1 MTTVK
6 FTINGQ
12 PVEGEKGEPVLEVA
26 GRYNIEIPTLC
37 YHKALLPYGA
47 CRLCVVELV
56 AGGRGRLVA
65 ACTHP
70 AEEGLSVRT
79 DSDTVRR
86 NRRVVME
93 LILTQCPD
101 SPEILEMAGKL
112 GVDRTRF
119 RSFKEDPEDRCI
131 LCGLCVR
138 MCAERMGQSAIGFTD
153 RGYKRKVKP
162 PFDTQSEVCQTCG
175 ACAFICPTKTIKLE
189 KFTKNKPKP
198 IPSEF
203 DMGLRS
209 RPAVYISYPQA
220 VPNKPVIDKANCVHF
235 LKGDCGVC
243 KEVCKAGAIDYDQKE
258 ETAELDVGSII
269 LSPGFESFMPALREE
284 FGYGIFPNVV
294 TSLQYERILSSSGP
308 YGGEVKR
315 PSDGKHPKR
324 IAWIQCVGSRDEP
337 MGRSYCSA
345 VCCTYATKE
354 AIITKEHAPGTD
366 THIFFI
372 DMRTYGKGFEEYR
385 NRAEK
390 EYGVVYHRCRVPQIE
405 EDPKTQDL
413 VLSYRD
419 ETGQT
424 KQERFDMVVLSVGM
438 QTPDDLK
445 ALSKKLGVDINDF
458 GFVATPGLDP
468 AVTSRPGVFVAG
480 ALQSPK
486 DIPDT
491 VAQGLGAAARATELI
506 ASERGTLASVESF
519 PPERDV
525 DAEEPRIGVFI
536 CHCGSNIA
544 SVVDVKEVA
553 NFIAKRKDLGVVY
566 ADTNLYACSSD
577 TQKKMTETI
586 KELGLNRVVVASCTP
601 RTHEPLFQNT
611 LKEAGINQHLFELA
625 SIREHVSWVHR
636 NDARKATEKAKHMVL
651 MAVEKVRRAEAV
663 HKEPA
668 QVTHRAL
675 IIGGG
680 LAGMTAAAELSAQ
693 GFESHLVE
701 KEAELGGN
709 VRNIFH
715 LLSGEDPQKYLKNL
729 IGKVTADP
737 KIHVHL
743 SSRVKDVEGFIGNF
757 RARIESTG
765 SGQGA
770 MGKGQAVGNGQQ
782 AMGKGQAAGGGQQG
796 TVVPAPSSPL
806 PGPSPLPAAPSLLP
820 IVVEVGAIIVAT
832 GARELVPT
840 GYFGYGTDPRII
852 TQLQLDRVLHD
863 GRLDARTVVM
873 IQCVGSREDTGRTY
887 CSRVCCSEAVK
898 NAIETKK
905 LYPKTSVY
913 VLYRDMRTYGLN
925 EKHYQTARELGVQFI
940 RYENADKPVAGVE
953 NGRLKVE
960 VNDYNLAT
968 RFILR
973 PDLLVLSAAT
983 LPSETNLELAQIL
996 KVPQTE
1002 HGFFMEAHAKIA
1014 PLSFTAEGI
1023 YMCGTAHSP
1032 RFMDETIAQAL
1043 GASQKAIEVLSKET
1057 VSLEGIPVYIDADR
1071 CTGCGFCESVCPTKA
1086 IKINRKTGKAEVT
1099 EVLCKG
1105 CGACAAACP
1114 SGVPSPRGF
1123 TKDQIITMVDAALE
1137 EL

>member
-1 MTTVK
+1 MKTVK

-12 PVEGEKGEPVLEVA
+12 PVEGEEGQTVLEVA
-26 GRYNIEIPTLC
+26 QRYNIDIPTLC
-37 YHKALLPYGA
+37 YHKALVPYGA
-47 CRLCVVELV
+47 CRLCIVEV
-56 AGGRGRLVA
+56 GAAGRGRLVA
-65 ACTHP
+65 SCTHP
-70 AEEGLSVRT
+70 AEEGLAVRT
-79 DSDTVRR
+79 DSDTVKR

-93 LILTQCPD
+93 LILSQCPD
-101 SPEILEMAGKL
+101 SPEIIEMAKKL
-112 GVDRTRF
+112 GVDHTRF

-162 PFDTQSEVCQTCG
+162 PFDEQSEVCQTCG
-175 ACAFICPTKTIKLE
+175 ACEFICPTKTIKLE
-189 KFTKNKPKP
+189 KFTKQKPKP

-220 VPNKPVIDKANCVHF
+220 VPNKPVIDKNNCVHF

-258 ETAELDVGSII
+258 ATDEISVGSVI
-269 LSPGFESFMPALREE
+269 LSPGFETFTPALREE
-284 FGYGIFPNVV
+284 YGFGVFPNVV
-294 TSLQYERILSSSGP
+294 TSLQFERILSASGP
-308 YGGEVKR
+308 YRGEVKR

-324 IAWIQCVGSRDEP
+324 IAWLQCVGSRDEP

-390 EYGVVYHRCRVPQIE
+390 EFGVVYHRCRVPQIE
-405 EDPKTQDL
+405 EDSKTQDL
-413 VLSYRD
+413 IMTYRD

-424 KQERFDMVVLSVGM
+424 RKERFDMVVLSVGM
-438 QTPDDLK
+438 QTPEDLK
-445 ALSKKLGVDINDF
+445 VLAAKLRVKINEF
-458 GFVATPGLDP
+458 GFVETPGLEP
-468 AVTSRPGVFVAG
+468 AVTSREGIFVAG

-491 VAQGLGAAARATELI
+491 VAQGLGAAAKATEGI
-506 ASERGTLASVESF
+506 SSERGTLAAVDSY
-519 PPERDV
+519 PPEKDV
-525 DAEEPRIGVFI
+525 NAEEPRIGVFV

-544 SVVDVKEVA
+544 GVVDVKEVA
-553 NFIAKRKDLGVVY
+553 DFIRKRHDLGVVY
-566 ADTNLYACSSD
+566 ADSNLYACSSD
-577 TQKKMTETI
+577 TQKKMKDVI
-586 KELGLNRVVVASCTP
+586 KEQGLNRVVVASCTP

-625 SIREHVSWVHR
+625 SVREHVSWVHR
-636 NDARKATEKAKHMVL
+636 NDPKKATEKAKHMVL

-668 QVTHRAL
+668 PVTHSAL
-675 IIGGG
+675 VIGGG
-680 LAGMTAAAELSAQ
+680 IAGMTVAAELSVQ
-693 GFESHLVE
+693 GFSSHLVE
-701 KEAELGGN
+701 QEGELGGN
-709 VRNIFH
+709 ARNIFH
-715 LLSGEDPQKYLKNL
+715 LLSGEDPQKYLQNL
-729 IGKVTADP
+729 ISKVTGDP

-743 SSRVKDVEGFIGNF
+743 RSRVSFVEGFIGNF
-757 RARIESTG
+757 KATIEKTAG
-765 SGQGA
+765 
-770 MGKGQAVGNGQQ
+770 
-782 AMGKGQAAGGGQQG
+782 AGGRVPGAG
-796 TVVPAPSSPL
+796 TEPKPSVVLPAPGTL
-806 PGPSPLPAAPSLLP
+806 HPAPE
-820 IVVEVGAIIVAT
+820 VVESGVIVVAT
-832 GARELVPT
+832 GAKELVPT

-852 TQLQLDRVLHD
+852 TQLQLDRVLH
-863 GRLDARTVVM
+863 GGKLDAKTVVM

-898 NAIETKK
+898 NAIEIKK
-905 LYPKTSVY
+905 LSPGTNIY
-913 VLYRDMRTYGLN
+913 VLYRDLRTYGLN
-925 EKHYQTARELGVQFI
+925 EKHYQKARELGVQFI
-940 RYENADKPVAGVE
+940 RYDNEDKPVASVE

-960 VNDYNLAT
+960 VNDHNLAT
-968 RFILR
+968 RFIIR

-983 LPSETNLELAQIL
+983 MPSETNLELAQIL

-1043 GASQKAIEVLSKET
+1043 GAAQKAMEVLSKEM
-1057 VSLEGIPVYIDADR
+1057 VSLEGIPVHIDADR
-1071 CTGCGFCESVCPTKA
+1071 CTGCGYCEAVCPTKA
-1086 IKINRKTGKAEVT
+1086 IKINKKTGKAEVT

-1114 SGVPSPRGF
+1114 SGVPCPRGF
-1123 TKDQIITMVDAALE
+1123 TKDQICTMVDAALE

>member
-1 MTTVK
+1 MTVVK

-12 PVEGEKGEPVLEVA
+12 PVEGQKGETVLEVA
-26 GRYNIEIPTLC
+26 QRYNIDIPTLC

-47 CRLCVVELV
+47 CRLCVVELL

-70 AEEGLSVRT
+70 AEQGLSVLT
-79 DSDTVRR
+79 DSETVKR
-86 NRRVVME
+86 NRKVVME
-93 LILTQCPD
+93 LIMTQCAG
-101 SPEILEMAGKL
+101 SPEILEMARKL

-119 RSFKEDPEDRCI
+119 RSFKTDPMDRCI

-175 ACAFICPTKTIKLE
+175 ACAFVCPTKTIKLE
-189 KFTKNKPKP
+189 QFTKNKARP

-203 DMGLRS
+203 DMGLRA

-220 VPNKPVIDKANCVHF
+220 VPNKPVIDAKNCVHF
-235 LKGDCGVC
+235 LKGGCGVC

-258 ETAELDVGSII
+258 ATDEIEVGSII
-269 LSPGFESFMPALREE
+269 LSPGFETFMPQLREE
-284 FGYGIFPNVV
+284 YGFGVFPNVV
-294 TSLQYERILSSSGP
+294 TSLQFERMLSSSGP
-308 YGGEVKR
+308 FKGEVKR
-315 PSDGKHPKR
+315 PSDGKHPKA

-390 EYGVVYHRCRVPQIE
+390 EYGVVYHRCRVPNIE

-419 ETGQT
+419 ETGST
-424 KQERFDMVVLSVGM
+424 RRERFDLVVLSVGM
-438 QTPDDLK
+438 QTPEDLK
-445 ALSKKLGVDINDF
+445 ALARKLGVDINDF
-458 GFVATPGLDP
+458 GFVETPGLEP
-468 AVTSRPGVFVAG
+468 AVTSREGIFVAG

-491 VAQGLGAAARATELI
+491 VAQGLGAAAKATEGI
-506 ASERGTLASVESF
+506 ASERGTLSAKESF
-519 PPERDV
+519 PPEHDV
-525 DAEEPRIGVFI
+525 NAEEPRIGVFI

-553 NFIAKRKDLGVVY
+553 RFIAKRKDLGVVI

-577 TQKKMTETI
+577 TQKKITETI
-586 KELGLNRVVVASCTP
+586 KEMKLNRVVVASCTP

-636 NDARKATEKAKHMVL
+636 GDQAKATEKAKHMVL

-668 QVTHRAL
+668 KVTHSAL

-680 LAGMTAAAELSAQ
+680 LAGLTVAAELSAQ
-693 GFESHLVE
+693 GFTSHLVE
-701 KEAELGGN
+701 QESELGGN

-729 IGKVTADP
+729 IANVTGDP
-737 KIHVHL
+737 NVHVHL
-743 SSRVKDVEGFIGNF
+743 SSRVRDVEGFIGNF
-757 RARIESTG
+757 KATIE
-765 SGQGA
+765 A
-770 MGKGQAVGNGQQ
+770 AGNGQQ
-782 AMGKGQAAGGGQQG
+782 AANDGAAGSRQQG
-796 TVVPAPSSPL
+796 RASSVVPL
-806 PGPSPLPAAPSLLP
+806 PRVPGSLLP
-820 IVVEVGAIIVAT
+820 APEVVEVGAIIVAT
-832 GARELVPT
+832 GAKELVPT

-852 TQLQLDRVLHD
+852 TQLQLDRILHD
-863 GRLDARTVVM
+863 GKLEAKTVVM
-873 IQCVGSREDTGRTY
+873 IQCVGSREDEGRTY

-898 NAIETKK
+898 NAIEIKK
-905 LYPKTSVY
+905 RSPKTSVF
-913 VLYRDMRTYGLN
+913 VLYRDLRTYGLN
-925 EKHYQTARELGVQFI
+925 EKHYQCARELGVQFL
-940 RYENADKPVAGVE
+940 RYDNTDKPVAAVV
-953 NGRLKVE
+953 NGRLRVD
-960 VNDYNLAT
+960 VNDHNLAT

-983 LPSETNLELAQIL
+983 VPARTNLELAQIL

-1032 RFMDETIAQAL
+1032 RFMDETISQAM
-1043 GASQKAIEVLSKET
+1043 GAAQKAIEVLSKET
-1057 VSLEGIPVYIDADR
+1057 VSLEGIPVFIEADR
-1071 CTGCGFCESVCPTKA
+1071 CTGCGYCEAVCPTKA
-1086 IKINRKTGKAEVT
+1086 IKINKKTGKAEVT

-1114 SGVPSPRGF
+1114 SGVPCPRGF
-1123 TKDQIITMVDAALE
+1123 TKDQICTMVDAALE

>member
-1 MTTVK
+1 MKTVK

-12 PVEGEKGEPVLEVA
+12 PVEGEQGQTVLDVA
-26 GRYNIEIPTLC
+26 QKYNIDIPTLC
-37 YHKALLPYGA
+37 YHKALKPYGA

-70 AEEGLSVRT
+70 VEEGLSVLT
-79 DSDTVRR
+79 DSPTVKR
-86 NRRVVME
+86 NRKVVME
-93 LILTQCPD
+93 LILSQCPR
-101 SPEILEMAGKL
+101 SPEILEMAKKL
-112 GVDRTRF
+112 GIEKSRF
-119 RSFKEDPEDRCI
+119 RTFKTDPEDKCI

-138 MCAERMGQSAIGFTD
+138 MCAERMGQSAIGFTG
-153 RGYKRKVKP
+153 RGYNRKVQP

-175 ACAFICPTKTIKLE
+175 ACSFVCPTKTIKLE
-189 KFTKNKPKP
+189 QFTKNKLKP
-198 IPSEF
+198 ILSEF
-203 DMGLRS
+203 DMGLRA

-220 VPNKPVIDKANCVHF
+220 VPNKPVIDKQNCVHF

-243 KEVCKAGAIDYDQKE
+243 KEVCKADAIDYDQHE
-258 ETAELDVGSII
+258 QTDEYDVGSII
-269 LSPGFESFMPALREE
+269 LSPGFETFMPQLREE
-284 FGYGIFPNVV
+284 YGFGVFPNVV

-308 YGGEVKR
+308 YKGEVKR
-315 PSDGKHPKR
+315 PSDGKHPKN

-390 EYGVVYHRCRVPQIE
+390 EHGVIYHRCRVPQIE
-405 EDPKTQDL
+405 EDPRTQDL
-413 VLSYRD
+413 ILTYRD
-419 ETGQT
+419 ETGET
-424 KQERFDMVVLSVGM
+424 KKERFGMVVLSVGM

-445 ALSKKLGVDINDF
+445 ALAKKLGVELNEF
-458 GFVATPGLDP
+458 GFVATPGLEP
-468 AVTSRPGVFVAG
+468 STTSRPGIFVAG

-491 VAQGLGAAARATELI
+491 VAQGLGAAAKATEGI
-506 ASERGTLASVESF
+506 SSVRGTLSAKESF
-519 PPERDV
+519 PAEHDV
-525 DAEEPRIGVFI
+525 NAEEPRIGVFI

-553 NFIAKRKDLGVVY
+553 RFISKRKDLGVVI

-577 TQKKMTETI
+577 TQKKITETI
-586 KELGLNRVVVASCTP
+586 KELNLNRVVVASCTP

-611 LKEAGINQHLFELA
+611 LREAGINQHLFELA

-636 NDARKATEKAKHMVL
+636 GDAAKATEKAKHMVL

-668 QVTHRAL
+668 QVTHTAI

-680 LAGMTAAAELSAQ
+680 VAGLTVAAELSAQ

-701 KEAELGGN
+701 QEAELGGN
-709 VRNIFH
+709 ARNIYH

-729 IGKVTADP
+729 IAKVAGDP
-737 KIHVHL
+737 KVHVHPG
-743 SSRVKDVEGFIGNF
+743 SRVRDVEGFIGNF
-757 RARIESTG
+757 RARIESKCG
-765 SGQGA
+765 D
-770 MGKGQAVGNGQQ
+770 MLE
-782 AMGKGQAAGGGQQG
+782 
-796 TVVPAPSSPL
+796 VPA
-806 PGPSPLPAAPSLLP
+806 
-820 IVVEVGAIIVAT
+820 GAIVVAT
-832 GARELVPT
+832 GASELVPT
-840 GYFGYGTDPRII
+840 GYFGFGTDPRII
-852 TQLQLDRVLHD
+852 TQLQLDRILHE
-863 GRLDARTVVM
+863 GKLDAKTVVM

-898 NAIETKK
+898 NAIELKK
-905 LYPKTSVY
+905 KSPQTSVF
-913 VLYRDMRTYGLN
+913 VLYRDLRTYGLN
-925 EKHYQTARELGVQFI
+925 EKHYQHARDLGVQFI
-940 RYENADKPVAGVE
+940 RYENTDKPVASVE

-960 VNDYNLAT
+960 VNDHNLAT
-968 RFILR
+968 RFVIR

-983 LPSETNLELAQIL
+983 VPSKTNLELAQIL

-1032 RFMDETIAQAL
+1032 RFLDETIAQAL
-1043 GASQKAIEVLSKET
+1043 GAAQKATEVLSKDT
-1057 VSLEGIPVYIDADR
+1057 VSLEGIPVSIDADR
-1071 CTGCGFCESVCPTKA
+1071 CTGCGYCESACPTKA

-1123 TKDQIITMVDAALE
+1123 TKDQILTMVDAALE
-1137 EL
+1137 EF

>member
-12 PVEGEKGEPVLEVA
+12 PVEGEKGETVLDVA
-26 GRYNIEIPTLC
+26 LKYNIDLPTLC

-70 AEEGLSVRT
+70 AEEGLSVLT
-79 DSDTVRR
+79 DSETVKR
-86 NRRVVME
+86 NRKVVME
-93 LILTQCPD
+93 LIMTQCAG
-101 SPEILEMAGKL
+101 SPEILEMAKKL

-119 RSFKEDPEDRCI
+119 RSFKTDPEDRCI

-138 MCAERMGQSAIGFTD
+138 MCAERMGQSAIGFSD

-175 ACAFICPTKTIKLE
+175 ACSFVCPTKTIKLE
-189 KFTKNKPKP
+189 QFTKNKTKP
-198 IPSEF
+198 ILSEF

-220 VPNKPVIDKANCVHF
+220 VPNKPVIDKKNCVRL

-258 ETAELDVGSII
+258 ITEELDVGSII
-269 LSPGFESFMPALREE
+269 LSPGFETFAPQLREE
-284 FGYGIFPNVV
+284 YGFGIFPNVV
-294 TSLQYERILSSSGP
+294 TSLQFERMLSSSGP
-308 YGGEVKR
+308 FKGEVKR

-324 IAWIQCVGSRDEP
+324 IAWLQCVGSRDEP
-337 MGRSYCSA
+337 SGRSYCSA

-354 AIITKEHAPGTD
+354 AIIAKEHAPGTD
-366 THIFFI
+366 AHIFFI

-385 NRAEK
+385 TRAEK
-390 EYGVVYHRCRVPQIE
+390 EYGVVYHRCRVPNIE

-413 VLSYRD
+413 IMNYRD
-419 ETGQT
+419 ETGST
-424 KQERFDMVVLSVGM
+424 KRERFDLVVLSVGM

-445 ALSKKLGVDINDF
+445 ALAKKLGVDLNEF
-458 GFVATPGLDP
+458 GFAATPALEP
-468 AVTSRPGVFVAG
+468 MTTSREGIFVAG

-491 VAQGLGAAARATELI
+491 VSQGLGAAAKATEGI
-506 ASERGTLASVESF
+506 SSERGTLAAVESF
-519 PPERDV
+519 PPEKDV
-525 DAEEPRIGVFI
+525 NAEEPRIGVFV
-536 CHCGSNIA
+536 CHCGTNIA
-544 SVVDVKEVA
+544 GVVDVKEVA
-553 NFIAKRKDLGVVY
+553 RYIRTRHDLGVVF
-566 ADTNLYACSSD
+566 ADTGLYTCSAD
-577 TQKKMTETI
+577 HLKHM
-586 KELGLNRVVVASCTP
+586 KEIIDERQLNRVVVASCTP

-611 LKEAGINQHLFELA
+611 LKESGINQHLFELA
-625 SIREHVSWVHR
+625 SVREHVSWVHR
-636 NDARKATEKAKHMVL
+636 SDPKKATEKAKHMVL

-668 QVTHRAL
+668 KVTHSAL

-680 LAGMTAAAELSAQ
+680 LAGLTVAAELSSQ
-693 GFESHLVE
+693 GFETHLVE
-701 KEAELGGN
+701 QEAELGGN

-729 IGKVTADP
+729 ISKVMSDP
-737 KIHVHL
+737 KVQVHL
-743 SSRVKDVEGFIGNF
+743 TARVRDVEGFIGNF
-757 RARIESTG
+757 RARIENKRG
-765 SGQGA
+765 ELQEVA
-770 MGKGQAVGNGQQ
+770 
-782 AMGKGQAAGGGQQG
+782 
-796 TVVPAPSSPL
+796 
-806 PGPSPLPAAPSLLP
+806 
-820 IVVEVGAIIVAT
+820 VGAIVVAT
-832 GARELVPT
+832 GAKELVPT
-840 GYFGYGTDPRII
+840 GYFGFGTDPRII
-852 TQLQLDRVLHD
+852 TQLQLDRVLHE
-863 GRLDARTVVM
+863 GNLDAKTVVM

-898 NAIETKK
+898 NAIEVKK
-905 LYPKTSVY
+905 KRPDANVF
-913 VLYRDMRTYGLN
+913 VLYRDLRTYGLN
-925 EKHYQTARELGVQFI
+925 EQHYKRARELGVQFI
-940 RYENADKPVAGVE
+940 RYENEDKPVASVVD
-953 NGRLKVE
+953 GRLRVE
-960 VNDYNLAT
+960 VNDHNLAT

-983 LPSETNLELAQIL
+983 IPSGTNLELAQIL

-1032 RFMDETIAQAL
+1032 RFMDETITQAL
-1043 GASQKAIEVLSKET
+1043 GAAQKAVEVLSKET

-1071 CTGCGFCESVCPTKA
+1071 CTGCGYCEAVCPTKA
-1086 IKINRKTGKAEVT
+1086 IKINAHTGKAEVT

-1123 TKDQIITMVDAALE
+1123 TKDQIFTMVDAALE